1 MITIP
6 QDTFTV
12 LLNKIQQQLSELEI
26 IVEFDRNLKILEQ
39 IANIKED
46 IKQASA
52 TKDLNQLQ
60 NIWDKYF
67 NNKIESNDDDDFM

>member
-26 IVEFDRNLKILEQ
+26 IVEFDINQEILEK

-52 TKDLNQLQ
+52 TKDLIQLQ